1 MKIRAATRDDADAV
15 RGVYLS
21 AFPESERDLV
31 AQLAVD
37 LLSEVAAPP
46 VLSLV
51 SEVHGN
57 VVGHMAL
64 SPVTI
69 SDTRELLGY
78 MLAPLAVSPDY
89 QNCGIGSHLIE
100 NGIERL
106 SVLGTGLVLVYGDP
120 KFYGRFG
127 FRVEAAARYTPP
139 FQLQYPF
146 GWQGMELGVQKALRS
161 AVNISCVASF
171 SNPALW

>member
-1 MKIRAATRDDADAV
+1 
-15 RGVYLS
+15 
-21 AFPESERDLV
+21 
-31 AQLAVD
+31 
-37 LLSEVAAPP
+37 
-46 VLSLV
+46 
-51 SEVHGN
+51 
-57 VVGHMAL
+57 MAL